1 MTRILAPV
9 VVAVL
14 ALALWNAAR
23 GAAADNARCHAAC
36 VERGHDDGRFAHGAC
51 ACTRMVV
58 VQLNGGGAK

>member
-23 GAAADNARCHAAC
+23 GAAAENERCADAC
-36 VERGHDDGRFAHGAC
+36 AVAGFDAGEHDHGRCVCVRFA
-51 ACTRMVV
+51 VL
-58 VQLNGGGAK
+58 QLKEAK